1 MVCSSGMI
9 DIRCPLCNFTKGV
22 SLKKIPPGARWI
34 RCPRCGNR
42 FEYEKRE
49 ETVSTERRYAIPW
62 ERRLELGLWR
72 GIKQTITSVLFS
84 PKAIFS
90 AMPVRGGWS
99 EPLAFGLLVGSISS
113 MAASFWEFVLAVSGI
128 VQPWWSAFISLNVPI
143 LFLFLILLSPL
154 FVALDLLVSTVIIH
168 LLLFLVRG
176 GKGGFEATARVVA
189 YSQAAMIWSMVPVI
203 GGLLGWL
210 WKTTVQIIGLKE
222 AHEISYG
229 KIIVAFLIP
238 VGVVI
243 VLAVT
248 GALLFITRL

>member
-1 MVCSSGMI
+1 MI
-9 DIRCPLCNFTKGV
+9 DIRCPHCEFTKEV
-22 SLKKIPPGARWI
+22 PLKKIPPGTRWV

-42 FEYEKRE
+42 FEYEKRG
-49 ETVSTERRYAIPW
+49 ETVATEGRHPVPW

-72 GIKQTITSVLFS
+72 GIRHTMTSVLFS
-84 PKAIFS
+84 PQAMFS

-113 MAASFWEFVLAVSGI
+113 MAASFWEFVLALSGI
-128 VQPWWSAFISLNVPI
+128 VEPWWSDFISLNLPI
-143 LFLFLILLSPL
+143 LFLFLIVLSPL

-168 LLLFLVRG
+168 FLLFLVRG
-176 GKGGFEATARVVA
+176 GKGGLEATGRVVA
-189 YSQAAMIWSMVPVI
+189 YSQAAMIWSMVPVL
-203 GGLLGWL
+203 GGLVGWL

-222 AHEISYG
+222 AHKISYG